1 MNDRMKMKL
10 VRLGL
15 IVLVALF
22 FGACSN
28 PTYRV
33 FYKPIK
39 FDEER
44 RTLTLTYMEDHY
56 GMVQEEPSIVPKM
69 VVLHWTAI
77 PNLERSYDAMNPVH
91 LPGSRRGIASAGS
104 LNVSS
109 HYLIDRDGT
118 IFRQLPDTI
127 MARHVIGLNHCA
139 IGVENVGSAKAPLT
153 KAQLLANEELVRHL
167 KRKYDIEYVIGHYEY
182 TAFEGHPLWKELDEG
197 YRTVKTDPGE
207 KFMRKIRKRL
217 EDLELKE
224 SPSLKKE

>member
-1 MNDRMKMKL
+1 MNSIKL
-10 VRLGL
+10 VL
-15 IVLVALF
+15 IASGILW
-22 FGACSN
+22 GACSKS
-28 PTYRV
+28 TYRV
-33 FYKPIK
+33 FHKPIK
-39 FDEER
+39 YDEER
-44 RTLTLTYMEDHY
+44 RSLTLEYLEEHY
-56 GMVQEEPSIVPKM
+56 GLVQEEPSIVPKM

-91 LPGSRRGIASAGS
+91 LPGSRTAIASASS

-139 IGVENVGSAKAPLT
+139 IGVENVGSAKEPLT
-153 KAQLLANEELVRHL
+153 KAQLKANEELVRHL
-167 KRKYDIEYVIGHYEY
+167 KRKYDIEYVIGHFEY
-182 TAFEGHPLWKELDEG
+182 TAFENHPLWKELDEG

-217 EDLELKE
+217 EDLELKDPPNLRIE
-224 SPSLKKE
+224 